1 MFEDVSWEITND
13 NYVDLIIYGVVFS
26 ASVEFFNKTE
36 SVVSGTYWNDG
47 LQELHED
54 IEVNILD
61 EDSEFTINEVVECFQ
76 KIPHKNIEVIIQQE
90 IEEE

>member
-1 MFEDVSWEITND
+1 M
-13 NYVDLIIYGVVFS
+13 
-26 ASVEFFNKTE
+26 
-36 SVVSGTYWNDG
+36 NDG

-61 EDSEFTINEVVECFQ
+61 EDSEFTINEIVECFQ
-76 KIPHKNIEVIIQQE
+76 NIPHKNIEVIIQQE

>member
-1 MFEDVSWEITND
+1 MFEDVDWEITND
-13 NYVDLIIYGVVFS
+13 NYVDLTIYGVVYS

-54 IEVNILD
+54 IEVNIMD

-76 KIPHKNIEVIIQQE
+76 KIPHNQIDIIIEQE
-90 IEEE
+90 IVEE

>member
-1 MFEDVSWEITND
+1 MLEDVSWEITND
-13 NYVDLIIYGVVFS
+13 NYVDLIIYGVVYS
-26 ASVEFFNKTE
+26 ASVDYFNKTE

-47 LQELHED
+47 LQQLHED

-76 KIPHKNIEVIIQQE
+76 NIPHKNIEVIIQQE